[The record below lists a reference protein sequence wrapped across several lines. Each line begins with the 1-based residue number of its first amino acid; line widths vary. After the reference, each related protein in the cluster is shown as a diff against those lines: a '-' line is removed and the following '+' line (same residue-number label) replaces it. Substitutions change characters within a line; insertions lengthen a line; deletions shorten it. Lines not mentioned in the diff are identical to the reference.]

1 MQPDVLIKEVTLKE
15 ITNVKE
21 ENRSLRRLVLDGQK
35 WKEQAN
41 ELSRENDRLRQLTE
55 DLTLETR
62 RYRQIVNE
70 QEEKVIV
77 INVIKRLFSY
87 KFLIAREIK
96 TRS

>member
-1 MQPDVLIKEVTLKE
+1 MEPDVLIKEETLKE
-15 ITNVKE
+15 NTNVKE

-62 RYRQIVNE
+62 RHRQIVNE
-70 QEEKVIV
+70 QEKKVIV
-77 INVIKRLFSY
+77 INVNKRLISY
-87 KFLIAREIK
+87 KVFITREIK

>member
-1 MQPDVLIKEVTLKE
+1 MEPDVLIKEETLKE
-15 ITNVKE
+15 NTNVKE

-41 ELSRENDRLRQLTE
+41 EFSRENDRLRQLTE

-62 RYRQIVNE
+62 RHRQIVNE
-70 QEEKVIV
+70 QEKKVIV
-77 INVIKRLFSY
+77 INVNKRLISY
-87 KFLIAREIK
+87 KVFITREIK

>member
-1 MQPDVLIKEVTLKE
+1 MEADELIKEEALTK
-15 ITNVKE
+15 ITKVEE
-21 ENRSLRRLVLDGQK
+21 ENRSLRRLALDGQK

-62 RYRQIVNE
+62 RHRQIVNE

-87 KFLIAREIK
+87 KFFIAREIK

>member
-1 MQPDVLIKEVTLKE
+1 MEADELIKEEALTK
-15 ITNVKE
+15 ITKVEE
-21 ENRSLRRLVLDGQK
+21 ENRSLRRLALDGQK

-62 RYRQIVNE
+62 RHRHIVNK

-77 INVIKRLFSY
+77 INVNKRLISY
-87 KFLIAREIK
+87 KFFYK
-96 TRS
+96 GN